1 MPSSR
6 SGALDRGG
14 PLFGSGDMWDGR
26 FIFVLAALF
35 GISLW
40 IVISKRRAAIRT
52 ARPPWLAY
60 GLLTSVVAA
69 IGLILVIRYFD
80 HAADPGM
87 KYPSLGLVLAIIIGA
102 AVGSFSARFVW
113 SLFGA
118 RFGAKDPLIGVL
130 ALLLLVI

>member
-1 MPSSR
+1 
-6 SGALDRGG
+6 
-14 PLFGSGDMWDGR
+14 MWDDR
-26 FIFVLAALF
+26 FIFVLSALF

-87 KYPSLGLVLAIIIGA
+87 KYPSLGSCWQLLSELRSAASLPGSYGAYLAHA
-102 AVGSFSARFVW
+102 SER
-113 SLFGA
+113 
-118 RFGAKDPLIGVL
+118 RTR
-130 ALLLLVI
+130 